1 MIKIRLQRKGR
12 IRRPIYHI
20 VVADSRS
27 PRDGRIIEQVGR
39 YDGVTEKKE
48 TVLNEDRIMYWLNT
62 GAQPTDSVRKILRQE
77 GLLYK
82 RHLMMW
88 GKSEAE
94 IESALAEWK
103 AHKDSKKTEE
113 ITHRDQVKA
122 ALAAEEKEYKSQASK
137 NAAAAVE
144 EAPAEEPAAVE
155 EVVEEA
161 PAEEPAAVEEVAE
174 ETPAEEP
181 AAVEEAVEEAP
192 AEEPAAAEEAVEE
205 APAEEPAAVEE
216 VAEEAPAEEPAAT
229 EVAKTSTDMGAKEAA
244 EYIAATNLADL
255 EGFVTDAEERKT
267 VLAAW
272 EAKKAE

>member
-122 ALAAEEKEYKSQASK
+122 ALAVEEKEYKSQASK
-137 NAAAAVE
+137 NAAAV
-144 EAPAEEPAAVE
+144 
-155 EVVEEA
+155 
-161 PAEEPAAVEEVAE
+161 
-174 ETPAEEP
+174 
-181 AAVEEAVEEAP
+181 
-192 AEEPAAAEEAVEE
+192 E

-216 VAEEAPAEEPAAT
+216 VAEEAPAEEPAVT